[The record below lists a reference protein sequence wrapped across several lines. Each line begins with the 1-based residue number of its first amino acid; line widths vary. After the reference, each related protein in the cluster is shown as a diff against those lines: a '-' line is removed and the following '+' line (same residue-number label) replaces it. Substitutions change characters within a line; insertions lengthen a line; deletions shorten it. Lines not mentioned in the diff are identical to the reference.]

1 MDFSRIFV
9 WPRCPVAPLAA
20 VLKLRSRYG
29 ASGDGIAI
37 AMGDEDIHDVY
48 TIFYILYIYI
58 HYIYIHYIYI
68 YIHYI
73 YIHYI
78 YTLYI
83 YRYTIYELPP
93 KLYCPKWNI
102 YVSFVTKGGQQ
113 KPSQERHESDKGEQ
127 VKTKPQLHDTPFL
140 TFAAQMEID
149 KQTFVARFASVRK
162 GRLRF
167 CRFWPFFSMPIH
179 IPYIDLFGGEIIG
192 WLEINIPLMDILGIK
207 YRNIKW
213 GY

>member
-1 MDFSRIFV
+1 M
-9 WPRCPVAPLAA
+9 
-20 VLKLRSRYG
+20 
-29 ASGDGIAI
+29 
-37 AMGDEDIHDVY
+37 
-48 TIFYILYIYI
+48 YILYFIY
-58 HYIYIHYIYI
+58 YIYI
-68 YIHYI
+68 YTLYIYTI
-73 YIHYI
+73 YIHTI
-78 YTLYI
+78 YI

-167 CRFWPFFSMPIH
+167 CRF
-179 IPYIDLFGGEIIG
+179 
-192 WLEINIPLMDILGIK
+192 
-207 YRNIKW
+207 
-213 GY
+213 